1 MADNR
6 LPLTGNGKMDHQ
18 YIKTNGIQLHAV
30 RAGPADGPLVI
41 LLHGFPEFWYG
52 WRQQIPALA
61 KAGYR
66 VWVPD
71 QRGYNLSDKPAG
83 IGAYALDLL
92 AEDVVGL
99 IDTAGRKTAVVIGH
113 DWGANV
119 AWWLA
124 AKYPERLSQMV
135 AINVPH
141 YAVMARHLRQSRAQ
155 LRKSWYIFFFQ
166 LPWLP
171 EALIRRNNYQA
182 AVRALQESSRPGT
195 FSAKDID
202 QYRQAWSQPGAMTA
216 MINWYRAI
224 IQKRPTSSPSP
235 RIQVPTLLI
244 WGAQDMFLDQ
254 AMAQPSVD
262 LCENGRLAL
271 IPEASHWVHH
281 EEPAQV
287 NELITT
293 FLRGT
298 NDSSRYF

>member
-1 MADNR
+1 
-6 LPLTGNGKMDHQ
+6 MDHQ

-30 RAGPADGPLVI
+30 QAGPADGPLVI
-41 LLHGFPEFWYG
+41 LLHGFPEFWFG

-61 KAGYR
+61 KAGHR
-66 VWVPD
+66 VWIPD

-83 IGAYALDLL
+83 IGAYRLDLL
-92 AEDVVGL
+92 AEDVVSL
-99 IDTAGRKTAVVIGH
+99 IDAAGRETAVVIGH

-124 AKYPERLSQMV
+124 AKYPERLSRMV

-141 YAVMARHLRQSRAQ
+141 YAVMARHLRRNRAQ

-182 AVRALQESSRPGT
+182 AVRALQESSRPDT
-195 FSAKDID
+195 FSAEDVD
-202 QYRQAWSQPGAMTA
+202 RYRQAWSQPGAMTG

-224 IQKRPTSSPSP
+224 VQKRPAASPNP

-293 FLRGT
+293 FL
-298 NDSSRYF
+298 DSA